1 MYTAVM
7 VALIG
12 LGGWLAV
19 SGGLHRRAIR
29 TAAGVLLE
37 RLEATLQDLSEAVV
51 SSSDAGGRDAAA
63 AGPNAA
69 ALQ

>member
-1 MYTAVM
+1 MYTAVIL
-7 VALIG
+7 ALVG

-19 SGGLHRRAIR
+19 SGGLRRRPIR

-51 SSSDAGGRDAAA
+51 SGEAGGREAAA
-63 AGPNAA
+63 ADPKAA